1 MSKGLKDRA
10 VVWGYGAAWTVVK
23 MLPER
28 TAYALF
34 DKIADR
40 LWAKRGKGV
49 RQLEANLRRVLGP
62 DVSEAVLRETSRKG
76 MRSALRQYCE
86 QFRLPVW
93 DRARIEAGVEITPE
107 GRAFLKQAVAADR
120 GIVLALGHTGNY
132 DHAGAW
138 LITLTGEGFT
148 TVAEALEPEEVGRKF
163 LDYRRGLGMEVL
175 PHNGGP
181 AVFGT
186 LARRLRAGKTVCLV
200 ADRDLSASG
209 VEVEFFGERAR
220 IAAGPAALALQTG
233 AALVPAQLWY
243 SGYARMTIRV
253 LPEIP
258 VPESGTR
265 TEKVA
270 VMAQQLADAYAEG
283 IAAHPEDWHMMQKFF
298 LADLDPARL
307 KAARPTG
314 DVSATDTPTADAPTA
329 DAPTADAPTSA
340 GPADAPSTEVP
351 STEVPSTEV
360 PRTDAPSTQRPGTA
374 EAGAEPA

>member
-1 MSKGLKDRA
+1 VSKGWKDRA
-10 VVWGYGAAWTVVK
+10 VVWGYGAAWALVK
-23 MLPER
+23 VMPER
-28 TAYALF
+28 AAYAAF
-34 DKIADR
+34 DRVADR

-62 DVSEAVLRETSRKG
+62 DASEDVLRATSRKG
-76 MRSALRQYCE
+76 MRSALRVYCE

-93 DRARIEAGVEITPE
+93 DPARIEAGTEITPE
-107 GRAFLKQAVAADR
+107 DRAFLKQVAADDR

-148 TVAEALEPEEVGRKF
+148 TVAEALKPEEVFEKF
-163 LDYRRGLGMEVL
+163 LDYRRKLGMEVL

-209 VEVEFFGERAR
+209 VEVDFFGERAR

-253 LPEIP
+253 LREIP

-270 VMAQQLADAYAEG
+270 VMSQQLADAYAEG
-283 IAAHPEDWHMMQKFF
+283 IAAHPEDWHMLQKFF
-298 LADLDPARL
+298 LADLDPE
-307 KAARPTG
+307 KAKGPDQADQADQADSTDQADSADPTK
-314 DVSATDTPTADAPTA
+314 
-329 DAPTADAPTSA
+329 
-340 GPADAPSTEVP
+340 
-351 STEVPSTEV
+351 
-360 PRTDAPSTQRPGTA
+360 A
-374 EAGAEPA
+374 EHA

>member
-1 MSKGLKDRA
+1 VSGSWKDRA

-23 MLPER
+23 VMPER
-28 TAYALF
+28 TAYAVF

-49 RQLEANLRRVLGP
+49 LQLEANLRRVLGP

-93 DRARIEAGVEITPE
+93 SKERIEAGAEITPQDL
-107 GRAFLKQAVAADR
+107 AHLKQAVSADR

-138 LITLTGEGFT
+138 LITITGEGFT
-148 TVAEALEPEEVGRKF
+148 TVAEALKPEEVAEKF
-163 LDYRRGLGMEVL
+163 LDYRRKLGMEVL

-181 AVFGT
+181 VVFGT

-209 VEVEFFGERAR
+209 VEVEFFGERTR
-220 IAAGPAALALQTG
+220 IAAGPAVLALQTG

-258 VPESGTR
+258 VPEQGTR
-265 TEKVA
+265 SEKVA
-270 VMAQQLADAYAEG
+270 VMSQQLADAYAEG

-298 LADLDPARL
+298 LADLDPARA
-307 KAARPTG
+307 KGP
-314 DVSATDTPTADAPTA
+314 DS
-329 DAPTADAPTSA
+329 SEA
-340 GPADAPSTEVP
+340 GPDSSGSDTEA
-351 STEVPSTEV
+351 SGSDTEASGSGTE
-360 PRTDAPSTQRPGTA
+360 AKA
-374 EAGAEPA
+374 EQA

>member
-1 MSKGLKDRA
+1 MSGSWKDRA
-10 VVWGYGAAWTVVK
+10 VVWGYGAAWKLVK
-23 MLPER
+23 VMPER
-28 TAYALF
+28 AAYAAF
-34 DKIADR
+34 DKVADR

-93 DRARIEAGVEITPE
+93 DRARIEAGAVISPE
-107 GRAFLKQAVAADR
+107 DLARLKQGVSDAR

-138 LITLTGEGFT
+138 LTTLTGEGFT
-148 TVAEALEPEEVGRKF
+148 TVAEALEPEEVFEKF
-163 LDYRRGLGMEVL
+163 LEYRRGLGMEVL

-220 IAAGPAALALQTG
+220 VAAGPAALAIQTG

-258 VPESGTR
+258 VPERGTR
-265 TEKVA
+265 AEKVA
-270 VMAQQLADAYAEG
+270 VMSQQLADVYAEG

-298 LADLDPARL
+298 LADLDPARA
-307 KAARPTG
+307 KP
-314 DVSATDTPTADAPTA
+314 
-329 DAPTADAPTSA
+329 A
-340 GPADAPSTEVP
+340 GP
-351 STEVPSTEV
+351 
-360 PRTDAPSTQRPGTA
+360 TA
-374 EAGAEPA
+374 EAPSADASGARGPAAEGPSAGGPGADPPSAAGPVVDEARAEQA